1 MKKNIVILSVL
12 LIVFV
17 VATATSLPINNFDTG
32 AKLAKI
38 EHKDLIVMFSTTTCP
53 YCTKFINETYPNEI
67 VQELIQNNYI
77 FVELNEKSPKLHF
90 DGKELTF
97 GELAQGFGIRG
108 TPSFVF
114 FTYNSTP
121 ITVLPGYVPADTF
134 SKVLRYLSQKLYEKK
149 VKFSDYI
156 KKQDDYLGKQNIIKI
171 SKEDAEFILK
181 NDPYAIFV
189 KKISDA
195 KNKYG
200 RYIVYDKNLASEL
213 EKQGIYNILLVSE
226 E

>member
-1 MKKNIVILSVL
+1 MKKKIVILSFL
-12 LIVFV
+12 LIVSTIAM
-17 VATATSLPINNFDTG
+17 ATILPVNNFDIG

-53 YCTKFINETYPNEI
+53 YCSKFIDETYTNEI

-97 GELAQGFGIRG
+97 VELAQVFRIKG

-134 SKVLRYLSQKLYEKK
+134 SKALRYLSQKLYRKN
-149 VKFSDYI
+149 VKFSDYL
-156 KKQDDYLGKQNIIKI
+156 KEKDNYLGKHNIIKI
-171 SKEDAEFILK
+171 SEEDAKFILE
-181 NDPYAIFV
+181 NDPFAISIN
-189 KKISDA
+189 KISDA
-195 KNKYG
+195 KSKY
-200 RYIVYDKNLASEL
+200 RHYIVYDNEL
-213 EKQGIYNILLVSE
+213 VNDLVKQGIYNILLVSE